1 MIPLIGQEFLLA
13 TQIFSSLEKK
23 VRKVNKQYFQQ
34 FLKDEVLTKHGSLT
48 QNFEF
53 MKHLSEV
60 KMYAGLEEKKKET
73 VLCLIEGLLI
83 KLYCI

>member
-1 MIPLIGQEFLLA
+1 M
-13 TQIFSSLEKK
+13 
-23 VRKVNKQYFQQ
+23 NKQYFQT
-34 FLKDEVLTKHGSLT
+34 FLKDEVLKKDGSLT

-53 MKHLSEV
+53 MKYLSEV
-60 KMYAGLEEKKKET
+60 KRYAGLEENKKET